1 MKGDAHPFGASELG
15 HSCERSQQGHAR
27 GPGPTVYRTHLFSIG
42 EADSVNSNV
51 DPVEE
56 KGQSFPQS
64 SGYMGKGVELKANR
78 RLRLRSR
85 LFPLSSIA

>member
-51 DPVEE
+51 SAPHALA
-56 KGQSFPQS
+56 GLQRSWRW
-64 SGYMGKGVELKANR
+64 R
-78 RLRLRSR
+78 RWGAHRS
-85 LFPLSSIA
+85 